1 MSSWSPPPRP
11 VRQLLREALPLLI
24 RGTEVTDPVVTL
36 FGDGWGLTMWCDWTV
51 DALEL
56 GSSSPDLE
64 DRVWD
69 LVGTSIVGVEAR
81 AGVGPV
87 FALSAGHE
95 LALVEGDDDEPWVM
109 HLPGLILTEGIRGAS
124 WG

>member
-1 MSSWSPPPRP
+1 M
-11 VRQLLREALPLLI
+11 LI

-36 FGDGWGLTMWCDWTV
+36 FGDGWGLTLWCDWTI
-51 DALEL
+51 DALPL

-69 LVGTSIVGVEAR
+69 LVGMSIVGVEAR